1 MKTISKWG
9 DRLLSRAL
17 GTGTAGA
24 CVPEHGNSCSYW
36 KSDGHCSSGVFFQ
49 TYCSGGTISCT
60 GSCSGASCVSKKRG
74 AC

>member
-24 CVPEHGNSCSYW
+24 CVPESGSSCSYY
-36 KSDGHCSSGVFFQ
+36 KNDGHCSSGVFFQ
-49 TYCSGGTISCT
+49 TYCSGTYSCT
-60 GSCSGASCVSKKRG
+60 GTCANVSCYSRKRG
-74 AC
+74 TC